1 MEFKE
6 KEIDASALKLVK
18 RPLGRI
24 LLDGGFISRAEL
36 ESAAEE
42 QKRVNQ
48 PIGEILV
55 RMGALDADTL
65 HAVLTVQ
72 HRFSSLEDALSVAA
86 GQRMMLGELLLQA
99 GRLSPEKLSLALD
112 EQRQTNEKIGRILIR
127 RRVISERELD
137 SLLEF
142 QKNLDDSESGSADL
156 RLGEILVAAKKLSY
170 RQLHDTLARQQV
182 TKKKLG
188 ETLIEAGY
196 CERHHVEWGLGV
208 HKKLIAAAVIAV
220 LSLAHVPAPAA
231 GALHGAANPAASFS
245 VQISARVSPRVAVRT
260 IYQASEFVITN
271 ADIDRGY
278 VDISAASL
286 FQVRN
291 NSPAGYL
298 LAFEAG
304 AANFKEVRI
313 TGLAS
318 EVVITSGSAVSMQP
332 YAGPYPVT
340 MQLSYRFVLDKD
352 AGPGTY
358 AWPVIMSV
366 SSL

>member
-6 KEIDASALKLVK
+6 KEIDASALKLAK

-24 LLDGGFISRAEL
+24 LLDGGFISRADL
-36 ESAAEE
+36 DRAAEE
-42 QKRVNQ
+42 QKRVKQ

-55 RMGALDADTL
+55 RMGALDADAL
-65 HAVLTVQ
+65 RVVLAVQ
-72 HRFSSLEDALSVAA
+72 HRFSSLEDALSAAA

-99 GRLSPEKLSLALD
+99 GRLSPEKLSSALD
-112 EQRQTNEKIGRILIR
+112 EQSRTNEKIGGILVR
-127 RRVISERELD
+127 RRVITERELD
-137 SLLEF
+137 ALLQF

-188 ETLIEAGY
+188 EALIEAGH

-208 HKKLIAAAVIAV
+208 HKKLIAAAVITV
-220 LSLAHVPAPAA
+220 LSLAHVPAA
-231 GALHGAANPAASFS
+231 GVAHGAANPAAASLS

-260 IYQASEFVITN
+260 IYQAPEFVITN
-271 ADIDRGY
+271 ADVDRGY
-278 VDISAASL
+278 VDVAAASL

-291 NSPAGYL
+291 NSPAGYI

-304 AANFKEVRI
+304 TAKFKEVRI

-352 AGPGTY
+352 AYPGTY
-358 AWPVIMSV
+358 AWPVMMSV